1 MATNSI
7 LGKLALGETKLGV
20 EERKLIDYLP
30 KFMQDY
36 SEMNA
41 IMEAEQPEF
50 DLVWVKADY
59 VFADQFILDATDY
72 GVMRWES
79 MLKITPKD
87 TDTLDER
94 KFRIL
99 TLLNQELPYTLT
111 KLKEALTTLCGA
123 DGFVIDLQASNYHI
137 DVKLAVGNHNKYQA
151 VVELLTK
158 MIPANLTHKVDQM
171 YNNHIVLAKLTHN
184 QLASYSHEQL
194 RNEVLN

>member
-1 MATNSI
+1 M
-7 LGKLALGETKLGV
+7 V
-20 EERKLIDYLP
+20 QYRKLINYLP
-30 KFMQDY
+30 PFMQDY
-36 SEMNA
+36 REMHE
-41 IMEAEQPEF
+41 IMQVEQPEF
-50 DLVWVKADY
+50 NTLWDVAND
-59 VFADQFILDATDY
+59 VFADQYIQEATEN
-72 GVMRWES
+72 GVVRWES
-79 MLKITPKD
+79 MLNITPKN

-99 TLLNQELPYTLT
+99 TKLYQELPYTIA
-111 KLKEALTTLCGA
+111 KLKEALTLLCGA
-123 DGFVIDLQASNYHI
+123 DGFAIDLQASNYHI

-171 YNNHIVLAKLTHN
+171 YNNHIVLAKFTHD